1 MKKIITL
8 LVVTMMSLSLFAYDG
23 SSRLSISVVNS
34 KMNLKIEVDGR
45 KIPIRD
51 NAITLRDIG
60 DGYHNV
66 KIFREVVKNNNGW
79 GNNRAKQEVLYN
91 SRIYLRRGYHLDI
104 TVNRFGKVFTDEI
117 MIDRYDEDYY
127 DDEDGYY
134 EDNNHGNGN
143 WNNGYNR
150 EMNSRDFEQ
159 AKETLKKDWFE
170 SSRLSS
176 AKTIMDA
183 NYFTTAQVK
192 ELMQLFTF
200 DDKKLEIAKY
210 AYRKTV
216 DKNNYYLLSELL
228 TFSSSKD
235 ELARFIRES
244 R

>member
-235 ELARFIRES
+235 ELARFIRQNP
-244 R
+244 